1 MPEVVAPAPQRIG
14 ENPTNMQQNVAQF
27 EHQAQTHQRP
37 PSTVPQQYGNAPPMQ
52 QNGAWHPAPQPQYS
66 ASDYGSNPPSAVSQ
80 HASIYSSPG
89 APHAPAFNGV
99 GEMPNFSPFPPLRN
113 PGPNIPPTDEQ
124 KEIVLEQ
131 AREAVLGCNDPDQQ
145 LTWAQDALSYCEI
158 AIQNEARVSR
168 TQQARPRTPRI
179 EHVLREDAM
188 KVTGFLAD
196 QFHPKAQFMRG
207 MWYEFGKFGY
217 PVDKPESYQCYK
229 RASDRGYTRAGYRM
243 GMQFESGNDP
253 LTAIKYYKLAADA
266 GDSAACYR
274 LGMMTLLGQH
284 GQMQDFERGLQL
296 IYAAAHTADDNAP
309 QGAYVLGMLQAGELP
324 QVQVPEQYLARNIQ
338 SAKINIERAAFLGF
352 AKAQV
357 RMGSAYELG
366 ELNCPF
372 DPALSLHYNALAA
385 RQGELE
391 AEMAISKWFLCGH
404 EGVFDKNEELA
415 FTYAQRAAVDGLAT
429 AQFAV
434 GYFYEVGIY
443 VNMDL
448 KEAKEWYRKAD
459 ENGNKDAKKRI
470 EAVSRSKT
478 ISRKDH
484 ENIALQRIRNQHAN
498 STAQPQMPPLAE
510 IPSPSL
516 DMPDP
521 SKISLYGQPPPQQRS
536 SSTAPY
542 PAGPGLGTQP
552 SIPDFRPTSAF
563 GINPNL
569 RPNSAATMPVQRSDQ
584 YSNAAGQPGRPYSV
598 VQPQDNYGRRPSGPP
613 GGLAP
618 QQRPPGRPTSAS
630 PHLASHPGRQPSPGP
645 QQQRPLPPSQVNSA
659 PNVNLGFSAPID
671 PQGADRPNWHPKMSG
686 AGEGP
691 RPAGAPLGRGD
702 GYPPRAPSGLPS
714 QQAGRPPSTSG
725 YQPNPN
731 RPQQQAPQPR
741 PPPPPQQQQQQQQ
754 APPQQTVRPANV
766 QPSKPSGAAPPDHQ
780 MPQAPQKVSASQ
792 AAAKP
797 PGKGPKTFDAMGI
810 PPQQEDKDC
819 VSVLGQPVTRS
830 CANFHADC
838 YVSRLYFNDT
848 RKMLHVR
855 SYKFGIVN
863 GSILSINCWTM
874 ATFWH
879 QAKHIQEQKDL
890 GSSKL

>member
-1 MPEVVAPAPQRIG
+1 MSFNTGATFVPGGEDSYYLPEVVAPAPQRIG
-14 ENPTNMQQNVAQF
+14 ETPTNMQQNVAQF
-27 EHQAQTHQRP
+27 EHQAQTDQRP
-37 PSTVPQQYGNAPPMQ
+37 YSLASQQYGNGPTIQ
-52 QNGAWHPAPQPQYS
+52 QNGAWHQASLQQHPSNGYDPNPAS
-66 ASDYGSNPPSAVSQ
+66 ATSQ
-80 HASIYSSPG
+80 QASLYSSPG
-89 APHAPAFNGV
+89 ASQAPNLNGL

-124 KEIVLEQ
+124 KEMVLDQ

-188 KVTGFLAD
+188 KVIGFLAD
-196 QFHPKAQFMRG
+196 QYHPRAQFMRG

-217 PVDKPESYQCYK
+217 PLDKPESYQCYK
-229 RASDRGYTRAGYRM
+229 RASDRGYARAWYRM

-253 LTAIKYYKLAADA
+253 LTAIKYYKMAADT

-296 IYAAAHTADDNAP
+296 IYAAAHSADDNAP
-309 QGAYVLGMLQAGELP
+309 QGAYVLGMLQADELP
-324 QVQVPEQYLARNIQ
+324 QVRVPEQYLSKNTQ

-385 RQGELE
+385 RQGEVE

-404 EGVFDKNEELA
+404 DGVFEKNEELA
-415 FTYAQRAAVDGLAT
+415 FTYAQRAAIDGLPT

-459 ENGNKDAKKRI
+459 ESGNKDAKKRI

-484 ENIALQRIRNQHAN
+484 ENISLQRIRNQHAN
-498 STAQPQMPPLAE
+498 QHTQQEVLSLPD
-510 IPSPSL
+510 IPSPSI

-521 SKISLYGQPPPQQRS
+521 SRLSLHDQSFPQHRPT
-536 SSTAPY
+536 STAPY
-542 PAGPGLGTQP
+542 PAGPSLTPQP
-552 SIPDFRPTSAF
+552 SVPEFRPTSAF

-569 RPNSAATMPVQRSDQ
+569 RPTSAATMPVQRLDP
-584 YSNAAGQPGRPYSV
+584 YSNNMGQSGRPYSV
-598 VQPQDNYGRRPSGPP
+598 TQTQDNYGRRPPGPQ
-613 GGLAP
+613 GVLAP

-630 PHLASHPGRQPSPGP
+630 PHLAPHPGRQPSPNP
-645 QQQRPLPPSQVNSA
+645 HQQRPLPPSQTNSA
-659 PNVNLGFSAPID
+659 PNIDLGFSAPLD
-671 PQGADRPNWHPKMSG
+671 SQGADRPNWTPRMSG
-686 AGEGP
+686 AGEGR
-691 RPAGAPLGRGD
+691 RPAGAPPGRDG
-702 GYPPRAPSGLPS
+702 GYPPRASSGLPS
-714 QQAGRPPSTSG
+714 QQGGRPPPNAG
-725 YQPNPN
+725 YHSHPN
-731 RPQQQAPQPR
+731 RSQQRTPQPR
-741 PPPPPQQQQQQQQ
+741 PPQQEPPPQQNIK
-754 APPQQTVRPANV
+754 PANV
-766 QPSKPSGAAPPDHQ
+766 QPSKPPAAAPHDQ
-780 MPQAPQKVSASQ
+780 QKPQAPQQVSASQ

-797 PGKGPKTFDAMGI
+797 PSKGPKTFDAMGI
-810 PPQQEDKDC
+810 PAQQETKDC
-819 VSVLGQPVTRS
+819 VSLGQLQMPTCV
-830 CANFHADC
+830 ANFPTDR
-838 YVSRLYFNDT
+838 YVSELDLMIPKRCFP
-848 RKMLHVR
+848 
-855 SYKFGIVN
+855 
-863 GSILSINCWTM
+863 ILRFRI
-874 ATFWH
+874 
-879 QAKHIQEQKDL
+879 
-890 GSSKL
+890 GSSTAAFWSI

>member
-1 MPEVVAPAPQRIG
+1 M
-14 ENPTNMQQNVAQF
+14 
-27 EHQAQTHQRP
+27 
-37 PSTVPQQYGNAPPMQ
+37 Y
-52 QNGAWHPAPQPQYS
+52 
-66 ASDYGSNPPSAVSQ
+66 ASPVVSQ
-80 HASIYSSPG
+80 TPN
-89 APHAPAFNGV
+89 FNGL
-99 GEMPNFSPFPPLRN
+99 GEVPNFSPFPPLRN

-124 KEIVLEQ
+124 KELVLEQ

-188 KVTGFLAD
+188 KVTSFLAD
-196 QFHPKAQFMRG
+196 QLHPKAQFMTG

-229 RASDRGYTRAGYRM
+229 RASERGYTRAWYRM

-253 LTAIKYYKLAADA
+253 LTAIKHYKMAADA

-296 IYAAAHTADDNAP
+296 IYAAANSADDNAP

-324 QVQVPEQYLARNIQ
+324 QVKVPEQYLSKNIQ
-338 SAKINIERAAFLGF
+338 MAKMNIERAAFLGF
-352 AKAQV
+352 AKAQL
-357 RMGSAYELG
+357 RMASAYELG
-366 ELNCPF
+366 ELHCPF

-385 RQGELE
+385 RQGEVE

-404 EGVFDKNEELA
+404 EGVFEKNEELA
-415 FTYAQRAAVDGLAT
+415 FTYAQRAAIDGLPT

-484 ENIALQRIRNQHAN
+484 ESIALQRIRKQHA
-498 STAQPQMPPLAE
+498 STTAEPPMTPVSEVL
-510 IPSPSL
+510 SPSL
-516 DMPDP
+516 EMPDP
-521 SKISLYGQPPPQQRS
+521 SRLNLHGQGPVPPRPAT
-536 SSTAPY
+536 TAPY
-542 PAGPGLGTQP
+542 PAGPSLTPQP
-552 SIPDFRPTSAF
+552 SMPEFRPTSAF

-569 RPNSAATMPVQRSDQ
+569 RPSSATTMPLQRPEP
-584 YSNAAGQPGRPYSV
+584 YNNMVQPGRPYSV
-598 VQPQDNYGRRPSGPP
+598 AHPQENYGRRPSGPQ
-613 GGLAP
+613 GGLGP
-618 QQRPPGRPTSAS
+618 QQRLPGRPTSAS
-630 PHLASHPGRQPSPGP
+630 PHLAPHPGRQPSPNS
-645 QQQRPLPPSQVNSA
+645 QQQRPLPPPQTNSV
-659 PNVNLGFSAPID
+659 PNVNLGFSAPVD
-671 PQGADRPNWHPKMSG
+671 SQGADRPNWAPKMSG

-691 RPAGAPLGRGD
+691 RPAGGPAGRHD
-702 GYPPRAPSGLPS
+702 GHPPRASSGLPS
-714 QQAGRPPSTSG
+714 QQGGRPPPSQG

-731 RPQQQAPQPR
+731 RPQQQSPQPR
-741 PPPPPQQQQQQQQ
+741 PPQQQK
-754 APPQQTVRPANV
+754 APTNVKPANM
-766 QPSKPSGAAPPDHQ
+766 QPSKPPPSAPVEQ
-780 MPQAPQKVSASQ
+780 QKPQAPQKVSASQ

-810 PPQQEDKDC
+810 PAQQEDKEC
-819 VSVLGQPVTRS
+819 VSAKRLS
-830 CANFHADC
+830 IFNYDANMRADC
-838 YVSRLYFNDT
+838 NVSRLFDDT
-848 RKMLHVR
+848 QRIFRIDR
-855 SYKFGIVN
+855 STLAYLIV
-863 GSILSINCWTM
+863 
-874 ATFWH
+874 AF
-879 QAKHIQEQKDL
+879 
-890 GSSKL
+890 